1 VALLSNPLR
10 MVRELWTLAKNERAS
25 PKQIGW
31 AVGVGCFVG
40 CSPALG
46 FHGGL
51 ALAAATVLRLNRLW
65 CWLGSRSSNIF
76 VLPFLAYAQVE
87 LAHRLRTGA
96 WVTIDRDRILAEASA
111 LLLDWFLGMIPV
123 GVPFSFALGSL
134 AFLWARRR
142 ARQKEL
148 YKQGGG
154 LHEQ

>member
-1 VALLSNPLR
+1 ML
-10 MVRELWTLAKNERAS
+10 RELWVLAKNERAS

-51 ALAAATVLRLNRLW
+51 ALAAATLLRLNRLW

-96 WVTIDRDRILAEASA
+96 WVTIDRNHILEEASA

-123 GVPFSFALGSL
+123 GVPFSLLLGFI
-134 AFLWARRR
+134 AFLWAKWR
-142 ARQKEL
+142 AKRKDD

-154 LHEQ
+154 LQEQ